1 MHVCHIFLVDSSA
14 VGHISC
20 FHDLPTVN
28 IAAVNISVARII
40 SSCYSWLRI
49 ALTKCLLLCIHMNIK
64 IVLAGI
70 HGDIDE
76 HSLSP
81 LAV

>member
-1 MHVCHIFLVDSSA
+1 MYATFFVDSSA

-28 IAAVNISVARII
+28 IAAVNTSVASIK

-49 ALTKCLLLCIHMNIK
+49 ALTKCLLLYIHMNFK
-64 IVLAGI
+64 IVLARILWGY
-70 HGDIDE
+70 
-76 HSLSP
+76 
-81 LAV
+81 